1 MSHQLLVFVLGMG
14 MMPLC
19 AVGTESTCDTCTL
32 GKLSADVLAA
42 VETCDSRAGRNL
54 VAAFNQGC
62 FTHYDDDK
70 HAAVSAKVN
79 QCTEAVS
86 IENIYTVSQCLT
98 HVGPKGTII
107 ALTTLLTYI
116 SILPIAISL
125 RPSLAVK
132 CD

>member
-1 MSHQLLVFVLGMG
+1 MTHRLFTIVGLGLFMV
-14 MMPLC
+14 
-19 AVGTESTCDTCTL
+19 VGSESPCDTCTL

-42 VETCDSRAGRNL
+42 VETCESRAGRNL
-54 VAAFNQGC
+54 VSAFNKGC
-62 FTHYDDDK
+62 FDHYDVDK
-70 HAAVSAKVN
+70 RGAVGQKVA

-86 IENIYTVSQCLT
+86 AENIHTVSQCLT
-98 HVGPKGTII
+98 HVGPKGTVV